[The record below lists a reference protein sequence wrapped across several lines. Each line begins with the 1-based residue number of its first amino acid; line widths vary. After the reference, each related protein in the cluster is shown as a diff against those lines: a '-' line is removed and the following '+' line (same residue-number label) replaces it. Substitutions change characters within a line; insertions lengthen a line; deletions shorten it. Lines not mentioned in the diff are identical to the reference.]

1 MKTITAIELE
11 KNMPQIFEEVLTT
24 NERVKVNTRNGNVIL
39 LSDFEYRS
47 LKETLAILNNPALR
61 KKLDESM
68 KEDKSS
74 FAIYNVDE
82 SWN

>member
-11 KNMPQIFEEVLTT
+11 KNMPQIFEEVLLT

>member
-11 KNMPQIFEEVLTT
+11 NNIPQIFEEVLTT
-24 NERVKVNTRNGNVIL
+24 NKPVKVNTRNGNVVL
-39 LSDFEYRS
+39 LSDSEYRS

>member
-1 MKTITAIELE
+1 MKIITAIELE
-11 KNMPQIFEEVLTT
+11 KNMPQIFEEVLAT

-39 LSDFEYRS
+39 LSDSEYRS
-47 LKETLAILNNPALR
+47 LIETLAILNNPALR

-68 KEDKSS
+68 NEDKSS
-74 FAIYNVDE
+74 FVKYNVDE

>member
-74 FAIYNVDE
+74 FVIYNVDE

>member
-39 LSDFEYRS
+39 LSDSEYRS
-47 LKETLAILNNPALR
+47 LKETLAILNNPVLR

-74 FAIYNVDE
+74 FVKYNVDE

>member
-11 KNMPQIFEEVLTT
+11 KNMPQIFEEVLLT

-82 SWN
+82 SGN

>member
-11 KNMPQIFEEVLTT
+11 KNMPQIFEEVLLT

-74 FAIYNVDE
+74 FAICNVDE